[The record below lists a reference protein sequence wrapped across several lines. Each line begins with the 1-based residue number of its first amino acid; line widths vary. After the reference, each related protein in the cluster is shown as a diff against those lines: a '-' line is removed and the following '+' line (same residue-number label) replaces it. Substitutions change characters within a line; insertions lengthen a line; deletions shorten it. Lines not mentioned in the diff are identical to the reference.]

1 MMIFSPKKKAPSG
14 DERGGEGR
22 DKRVWPNP
30 HQLNNSTSLPIS
42 KYKIHKMLHN
52 YYGEAGGKFKIFSL
66 IFEKKSCMIN
76 LQSLDTFGLFWQLP
90 EALWYGN
97 ILIERGKYYGND

>member
-1 MMIFSPKKKAPSG
+1 
-14 DERGGEGR
+14 
-22 DKRVWPNP
+22 
-30 HQLNNSTSLPIS
+30 
-42 KYKIHKMLHN
+42 
-52 YYGEAGGKFKIFSL
+52 
-66 IFEKKSCMIN
+66 MIN